1 MFNCLLSV
9 YFIPTCYS
17 LYSPRSD
24 SHSGEPDKEPIN
36 RNPTTTTKTTAQRS
50 PLRISSATSG
60 KRLEDSTEHEEA
72 DAEIRLSPSLSV
84 LELRRQTSASNQNA
98 ISGVIHERRR
108 REDRGYVQKLRKG
121 ILQRRV
127 QRRRL
132 RVHTTQFGDKFG

>member
-1 MFNCLLSV
+1 MCHSVSLPSV

-17 LYSPRSD
+17 LYSPQSD
-24 SHSGEPDKEPIN
+24 SHSGEPDKEPLN
-36 RNPTTTTKTTAQRS
+36 RNPTTTTTAQRS

-108 REDRGYVQKLRKG
+108 REDRGYVQKFRKG

-132 RVHTTQFGDKFG
+132 RVHATQFGDKFG